1 MNERVTIELDA
12 EVLKRARE
20 AGVDFLSLVLKK
32 AVDRELHLRRSDEQ
46 RKAEADRW
54 YQEHKE
60 EVDSTTSLSLRTDC
74 FLTIFGSSECHEG
87 SILLRIFSTLADAA
101 CIPSLSFCST
111 ITSLLLHR

>member
-20 AGVDFLSLVLKK
+20 AGVDLSLVLKK

-60 EVDSTTSLSLRTDC
+60 EVDSYNEFIAENGLFSDDLRK
-74 FLTIFGSSECHEG
+74 F
-87 SILLRIFSTLADAA
+87 
-101 CIPSLSFCST
+101 
-111 ITSLLLHR
+111 